1 MNYIVIYTID
11 VFTFQMDA
19 LKISPNFEE
28 VAKSIHQRP
37 NYAGFAVIGAGLP
50 RTGTMSMKAALG
62 VLLDGACYHLVNV
75 ASSEEVDLVHWEK
88 SVSGHIKKIEW
99 INFLEG
105 RGFRAGVD
113 FPIALFYR

>member
-1 MNYIVIYTID
+1 
-11 VFTFQMDA
+11 MDA
-19 LKISPNFEE
+19 FKLSPNFEK

-37 NYAGFAVIGAGLP
+37 NYAGFVVIGAGLP

-62 VLLDGACYHLVNV
+62 ILLDGACYHLANV
-75 ASSEEVDLVHWEK
+75 ASSQEVDLVHWEK
-88 SVSGHIKKIEW
+88 AISGQIRKSEW

-113 FPIALFYR
+113 FPISLFYR